1 MPQFP
6 DPFFEVLDSMLKFRR
21 LLAGVLVVT
30 GALVASMAQAA
41 ESNKYLPNSA
51 EGVVVINVKQLLEA
65 PLVKNNLD
73 TLKAM
78 LTSAGDAQKILDEI
92 GFDPFQDVE
101 TVTIAIDESPNKPLI
116 LVQGKFDMA
125 KIQTKAESA
134 AKENSDVLTIGKAGG
149 HTIYEVKAPE
159 QNETMYVGLV
169 DGTTVAASPNK
180 DYVVEVLDK
189 KDGKKKAEMKKELKA
204 LLAKADSKQTISIVS
219 LGGPL
224 AATGQPTAA
233 KVASIVGGINIS
245 DEVKVE
251 LVLNTKNADDAKSLE
266 GELKDG
272 IDQVKALVDLT
283 ANQNKD
289 LKPLV
294 EAVDT
299 LKVSSQ
305 GTAVT
310 IKGELTKEVIK
321 KLMAKGQ

>member
-1 MPQFP
+1 
-6 DPFFEVLDSMLKFRR
+6 
-21 LLAGVLVVT
+21 
-30 GALVASMAQAA
+30 
-41 ESNKYLPNSA
+41 
-51 EGVVVINVKQLLEA
+51 
-65 PLVKNNLD
+65 
-73 TLKAM
+73 

-305 GTAVT
+305 GTAVK
-310 IKGELTKEVIK
+310 INGELTKEVIK